1 MADNDNFKDQLAKI
15 KSAYDITEVVQQE
28 NIELHSSGPGKWKGL
43 CPFHTEK
50 TPSFTV
56 NENFQNY
63 RCFGCGAHGDIFTFI
78 ENIRGCEFMDAVKY
92 LASMKN
98 IKIEFSGYEKSNKPK
113 VDIKGLYN
121 LMQDSYN
128 FYRAEYN
135 KLPEEHPAKQEVIK
149 RGLDVNNPVFCYAPE
164 RYGALL
170 TYLSNK
176 GYSKELMVQSELI
189 HEKNGRYFDFFH
201 ARLMITLSDYSGRPV
216 SYSARKLFE
225 KDNMA
230 KYVNGKQS
238 PVFQKKATL
247 FNLDK
252 AKKSIREKKTAIV
265 CEGPFDVL
273 ALQASG
279 IENAVASCGTA
290 FTEEQLRSIE
300 QIVDVDGKLIFSFD
314 GDSAGVSAAI
324 KTFNHFPIVHGNSNV
339 VLFPNGM
346 DPCDYLIKYGSDKM
360 GLVFKRQQ
368 PIIDFVLMALGRQL
382 QIGDMQSKFK
392 FAKLTMSKYVPVV
405 TETVLRDYMIR
416 RISVMAGIPVDELRP
431 MLGKPMKRI
440 QRFDHKEDGTQENNE
455 SEIPV
460 KNKSDASYVA
470 AFALLLHRPELLFK
484 KMLTFKI
491 PNKYRPFIRELQE
504 QCRKYYAQGKT
515 VRIIAEEFSM
525 SNFVKK
531 LQDKKIGV
539 DYTNDTEISKQFTH
553 LLEIATQKHKEEIKV
568 AKNLSISQ
576 ALSQAKTH
584 DEIIKLLQLATQDNK
599 KEDD

>member
-1 MADNDNFKDQLAKI
+1 MADHDNFKNQLAKI

-28 NIELHSSGPGKWKGL
+28 NVELHSAGPGKYKGL

-50 TPSFTV
+50 TPSFTI
-56 NENFQNY
+56 NENFQSY

-78 ENIRGCEFMDAVKY
+78 ENIRGCSFMDAVKY
-92 LASMKN
+92 LAEMKN
-98 IKIEFSGYEKSNKPK
+98 IKLEFTGYSGESKQKT
-113 VDIKGLYN
+113 DIKGLYN
-121 LMQDSYN
+121 LLQDSYN
-128 FYRAEYN
+128 FYRAEYD
-135 KLPEEHPAKQEVIK
+135 KLPNEHPAKQEVIK

-216 SYSARKLFE
+216 SYSARKLFD
-225 KDNMA
+225 KDTMA

-252 AKKSIREKKTAIV
+252 AKKSIRETKTAIV

-314 GDSAGVSAAI
+314 GDEAGVAAAI
-324 KTFNHFPIVHGNSNV
+324 KTFNHFPLVHGNSNV

-346 DPCDYLIKYGSDKM
+346 DPCDYLIKYGPDKM
-360 GLVFKRQQ
+360 DIVFKRQM
-368 PIIDFVLMALGRQL
+368 PIIDFVLMALSRKL
-382 QIGDMQSKFK
+382 HIGDMQSKFK
-392 FAKLTMSKYVPVV
+392 FAKLTMSKYVPMV
-405 TETVLRDYMIR
+405 TEQVLRDYMIR
-416 RISVMAGIPVDELRP
+416 RVSVMAGIPVDELTP
-431 MLGKPMKRI
+431 MLGKPLKRI
-440 QRFDHKEDGTQENNE
+440 ERFEHKEDGTQANNE

-460 KNKSDASYVA
+460 KNKSDASYIA
-470 AFALLLHRPELLFK
+470 AFALLINRPELLFQK
-484 KMLTFKI
+484 LLTFKL
-491 PNKYRPFIRELQE
+491 PTKYRPFIRELQE
-504 QCRKYYAQGKT
+504 QCRKYYSQGQQ
-515 VRIIAEEFSM
+515 VRIIPEAFSM
-525 SNFVKK
+525 SNFVNK
-531 LQDKKIGV
+531 LQNKKIGV
-539 DYTNDTEISKQFTH
+539 DFSNDTEIMKQFTH
-553 LLEIATQKHKEEIKV
+553 LLEIATQQHKEEIKS

-584 DEIIKLLQLATQDNK
+584 DEIIKLLQLATQDNQ
-599 KEDD
+599 KEGD

>member
-1 MADNDNFKDQLAKI
+1 MADHDNFKNQLAKI

-28 NIELHSSGPGKWKGL
+28 NVELHSAGPGKYKGL

-50 TPSFTV
+50 TPSFTI
-56 NENFQNY
+56 NENFQSY

-78 ENIRGCEFMDAVKY
+78 ENIRGCSFMDAVKY
-92 LASMKN
+92 LAEMKN
-98 IKIEFSGYEKSNKPK
+98 IKLEFTGYSGESKPK
-113 VDIKGLYN
+113 TDIKGLYN
-121 LMQDSYN
+121 LLQDSYN
-128 FYRAEYN
+128 FYRAEYD
-135 KLPEEHPAKQEVIK
+135 KLPNEHPAKQEVIK

-216 SYSARKLFE
+216 SYSARKLFD
-225 KDNMA
+225 KDTMA

-252 AKKSIREKKTAIV
+252 AKKSIRETKTAIV

-314 GDSAGVSAAI
+314 GDEAGVAAAI
-324 KTFNHFPIVHGNSNV
+324 KTFNHFPLVHGNSNV

-346 DPCDYLIKYGSDKM
+346 DPCDYLIKYGPDKM
-360 GLVFKRQQ
+360 DLVFKRQM
-368 PIIDFVLMALGRQL
+368 PIIDFVLMALSRKL
-382 QIGDMQSKFK
+382 HIGDMQSKFK
-392 FAKLTMSKYVPVV
+392 FAKLTMSKYVPMV
-405 TETVLRDYMIR
+405 TEQVLRDYMIR
-416 RISVMAGIPVDELRP
+416 RVSVMAGIPVDELTP
-431 MLGKPMKRI
+431 MLGKPLKRI
-440 QRFDHKEDGTQENNE
+440 ERFEHKEDGTQANNE

-460 KNKSDASYVA
+460 KNKSDASYIA
-470 AFALLLHRPELLFK
+470 AFALLINRPELLFQK
-484 KMLTFKI
+484 LLTFKL
-491 PNKYRPFIRELQE
+491 PTKYRPFIRELQE
-504 QCRKYYAQGKT
+504 QCRKYYSQGQQ
-515 VRIIAEEFSM
+515 VRIIPEAFSM
-525 SNFVKK
+525 SNFVNK
-531 LQDKKIGV
+531 LQNKKIGV
-539 DYTNDTEISKQFTH
+539 DFSNDTEIMKQFTH
-553 LLEIATQKHKEEIKV
+553 LLEIATQQHKEEIKS

-584 DEIIKLLQLATQDNK
+584 DEIIKLLQLATQDNQ
-599 KEDD
+599 KEGD

>member
-1 MADNDNFKDQLAKI
+1 MADNNFKDTLAKI
-15 KSAYDITEVVQQE
+15 KSAYDIADVVQQE
-28 NIELHSSGPGKWKGL
+28 NVELRPSGAGKYKGL

-56 NENFQNY
+56 DEGFQNY

-92 LASMKN
+92 LAAMKN
-98 IKIEFSGYEKSNKPK
+98 IPLNFSGYTSSHKVK

-121 LMQDSYN
+121 LLQDSYD
-128 FYRAEYN
+128 FYRSEYE
-135 KLPEEHPAKQEVIK
+135 KLPDEHPAKQEVIK
-149 RGLDVNNPVFCYAPE
+149 RGLNVDDSVFCYAPE

-170 TYLSNK
+170 AYLTKK
-176 GYSKELMVQSELI
+176 GYSKELMLQSQLI
-189 HEKNGRYFDFFH
+189 REHNGRYYDFFH

-252 AKKSIREKKTAIV
+252 AKRAIREKKTAIV

-279 IENAVASCGTA
+279 IDNAVASCGTA
-290 FTEEQLRSIE
+290 FTEQQLRSIE

-346 DPCDYLIKYGSDKM
+346 DPCDYLIKYGPNKM
-360 GLVFKRQQ
+360 DLVFKRQM
-368 PIIDFVLMALGRQL
+368 PIIDFVLMTLGRKL
-382 QIGDMQSKFK
+382 HIGDMQSKFK
-392 FAKLTMSKYVPVV
+392 FAKLTMSKYAPMI
-405 TETVLRDYMIR
+405 TEKVLQDYMIR
-416 RISVMAGIPVDELRP
+416 RISVMSGITIDELRP
-431 MLGKPMKRI
+431 MLGKPLRRI
-440 QRFDHKEDGTQENNE
+440 QRNEHKNDSIEKDA

-460 KNKSDASYVA
+460 KNKSDASYIA

-484 KMLTFKI
+484 ILFKYTI
-491 PNKYRPFIRELQE
+491 PLKYKPFIVELQS
-504 QCRKYYAQGKT
+504 QCRKYYHEQKP
-515 VRIIAEEFSM
+515 VRIIPEAFSV
-525 SNFVKK
+525 SNFVFK
-531 LQDKKIGV
+531 LQNKKIGV
-539 DYTNDTEISKQFTH
+539 DYTNDAEISKQFTH
-553 LLEIATQKHKEEIKV
+553 LLQIATQKHREEVKV

-584 DEIIKLLQLATQDNK
+584 DEIIKLLQLATQDDK
-599 KEDD
+599 KEND